1 MRRRQPRCATPPDFL
16 PCDLMSV
23 IGNMSYPTQSNYTGV
38 DDHMTAPS
46 ETLTTMVTG
55 ETTQQATNCKSK
67 AAGRGAGRLASTTA
81 RDVSQ
86 GSMGALVQAQPS
98 WIEEREVEMRHDT
111 GSAAPQQIVP
121 QSAENAEDR
130 SMLQTTQADEE
141 RGAVRHIKCK
151 LCPTARFGQWETYK
165 RHCKTCEKHPAEL
178 RFCPRCG
185 DYFARPDSGKRHNRD
200 KKHQEP
206 EAMEKRQK
214 VERLLREFEARL
226 EYYRTPFL
234 DIVNKKLTN
243 TSKKI
248 SKHESTWSEGDSWAA
263 GLR

>member
-1 MRRRQPRCATPPDFL
+1 
-16 PCDLMSV
+16 
-23 IGNMSYPTQSNYTGV
+23 
-38 DDHMTAPS
+38 
-46 ETLTTMVTG
+46 
-55 ETTQQATNCKSK
+55 
-67 AAGRGAGRLASTTA
+67 
-81 RDVSQ
+81 
-86 GSMGALVQAQPS
+86 
-98 WIEEREVEMRHDT
+98 VEMRHDT

-121 QSAENAEDR
+121 QSAENAEDVDLHEIPGNLSARQR

-141 RGAVRHIKCK
+141 RGAVRYIQCK

-200 KKHQEP
+200 KKHQEACLNTP
-206 EAMEKRQK
+206 QAEAREKRQK

-226 EYYRTPFL
+226 EYCLRTGEEIGPRFS

-248 SKHESTWSEGDSWAA
+248 SKHESTWSEGNSWAA